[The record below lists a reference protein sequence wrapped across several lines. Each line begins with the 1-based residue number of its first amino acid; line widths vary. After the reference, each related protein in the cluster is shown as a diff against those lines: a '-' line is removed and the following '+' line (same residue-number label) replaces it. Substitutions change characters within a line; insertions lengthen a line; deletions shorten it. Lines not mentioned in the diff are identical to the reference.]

1 MKQQEIIEIA
11 NNLTTKDFCNLLNI
25 FAHKIM
31 VHDQTNNYLLEIDTE
46 NPACTNGND
55 IQINIVSEIE

>member
-1 MKQQEIIEIA
+1 MTKKEITEIA
-11 NNLTTKDFCNLLNI
+11 NNMTINDVCNLLNI

-46 NPACTNGND
+46 NPPCINGNN
-55 IQINIVSEIE
+55 IQINFK